1 MILID
6 KEQLLSDI
14 VNLKIPLGISSQDI
28 DATYIDV
35 DPIYVEG
42 YCAGKSE
49 MQSKIIDIIN
59 KQRVTE
65 LEKPKKRHKLKFMTA
80 EECCNQTACQK
91 CEYYDNTYGC
101 YYAKFNH
108 VNITCSQPY
117 RKRNGKYILVEVE
130 NENYIFRFHPA
141 EGE

>member
-6 KEQLLSDI
+6 KKQLLSDI

-59 KQRVTE
+59 KQRFTE
-65 LEKPKKRHKLKFMTA
+65 LEKPKKKRKFRAMT
-80 EECCNQTACQK
+80 NG
-91 CEYYDNTYGC
+91 EY
-101 YYAKFNH
+101 
-108 VNITCSQPY
+108 CS
-117 RKRNGKYILVEVE
+117 K
-130 NENYIFRFHPA
+130 
-141 EGE
+141 

>member
-1 MILID
+1 MTLIG

-14 VNLKIPLGISSQDI
+14 NNLTTLLGVSSQD
-28 DATYIDV
+28 IDV

-59 KQRVTE
+59 KQRFTE
-65 LEKPKKRHKLKFMTA
+65 LAKPKKKRKFRAMTTD
-80 EECCNQTACQK
+80 EHCNQTACRK

-101 YYAKFNH
+101 YYGKFNH
-108 VNITCSQPY
+108 VNVIHNQPY
-117 RKRNGKYILVEVE
+117 KEKDGKYILVEVE
-130 NENYIFRFHPA
+130 E
-141 EGE
+141 